1 MQNFNRQY
9 RFAAGPAGGE
19 GFEVGMTTDTS
30 PEALHISF
38 NIEKADTETPNSAK
52 FSLWN
57 LNPEQLSILN
67 EEDCVVTLRAGYGT
81 RMPLCFVG
89 CVSYVETEL
98 DGSDRMTSIE
108 AVDGRIE
115 LRDSYV
121 SQSYSGSTNTKKII
135 EDCAAQMGLAVT
147 FSYNAEFFDL
157 ANGYSFV
164 GPAHLSLDK
173 ACASS
178 DLQWQIYNGV
188 MQVKRKRDT
197 MTREVYVLSPDTGL
211 LHIPKKITFGKSD
224 GNDEGESGWEVMYFL
239 NGAIGIGDYIRLESK
254 LVKGYFRIRTLAM
267 DGDNLEGDWI
277 CTARLIEA

>member
-1 MQNFNRQY
+1 MKNFNRQY
-9 RFAAGPAGGE
+9 RFAAGKAGST
-19 GFEVGMTTDTS
+19 GFEVGATTELS
-30 PEALHISF
+30 REALHISF

-67 EEDCVVTLRAGYGT
+67 EEDCVVTLRAGYDT
-81 RMPLCFVG
+81 QMPLCFVG
-89 CVSYVETEL
+89 CVSYVETAL
-98 DGSDRMTSIE
+98 DGSDRLTSIE

-115 LRDSYV
+115 LRDSFV
-121 SQSYSGSTNTKKII
+121 SQSYSGKTSTKKII
-135 EDCAAQMGLAVT
+135 DDCANKMGVAVS
-147 FSYNAEFFDL
+147 FSYNAEFYEF

-178 DLQWQIYNGV
+178 NLQWQIYNGV
-188 MQVKRKRDT
+188 LQVKRKNDT
-197 MTREVYVLSPDTGL
+197 MTREVYLLSPDTGL

-224 GNDEGESGWEVMYFL
+224 GNSEGESGWEVEYFL
-239 NGAIGIGDYIRLESK
+239 NGAVGIGDYIRLESK
-254 LVKGYFRIRTLAM
+254 FVTGYFRIRTLSM

-277 CTARLIEA
+277 CTARLISA